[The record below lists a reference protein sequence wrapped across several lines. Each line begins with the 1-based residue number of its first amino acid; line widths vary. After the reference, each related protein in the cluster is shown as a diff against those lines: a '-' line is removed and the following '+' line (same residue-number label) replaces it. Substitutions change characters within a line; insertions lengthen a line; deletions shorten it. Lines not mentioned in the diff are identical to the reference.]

1 MKRIPPIFAIDGYK
15 LSHRQQYPEGTSFV
29 YGNFTP
35 RTNKHFSTPVF
46 EDPSLIWMGT
56 QAFLKTWLID
66 AFNEDFFSKP
76 KEEVVGWFKE
86 VVDAYLGEG
95 TVPIDGIE
103 ALHDLGYLPL
113 HIKSIPEGT
122 LVQMKLPALTIQ
134 NTKPEFFWL
143 VNYLETLLSAE
154 LWPVATAA
162 TTAFNYRVLSEIFA
176 DATCDDNSH
185 IMWQCHDFA
194 ARGNMGMFS
203 NGLTGLGHLSSFR
216 GTDSVYALVRAREN
230 YGVET
235 PNYLYAGSVP
245 ATEHS
250 VMCMGTQ
257 DSEIGT
263 FRRLIT
269 ELYPNGI
276 VSIVSD
282 TWDYWQVI
290 NKFLPELKGEVLARD
305 GKVVI
310 RPDSGDPADIIC
322 GRQDVVKLGNA
333 YYPEA
338 SVYYSTDTREEPI
351 LIGNPE
357 PIPEWEVKGTIE
369 LLWEIFGG
377 HVNSKGFKVLDP
389 HIGLI
394 YGDSIT
400 LDRAQDIFNRL
411 RDKGF
416 ASSNVVLGI
425 GSFTYQYVTRD
436 TFGFAMKATYG
447 VVNGEGRAIQKDPK
461 TDDGTKKSLK
471 GLMKHTFHS
480 NTSSWSVED
489 NVSPKEER
497 ESDLPTV
504 FLNGELVNKTDI
516 EQIRGQID
524 DYVRIIVQSTKI
536 TS

>member
-1 MKRIPPIFAIDGYK
+1 MKHIPPIFAIDGYK
-15 LSHRQQYPEGTSFV
+15 LSHRAQYPEGTSFV

-35 RTNKHFSTPVF
+35 RTNKHFSRVVF
-46 EDPSLIWMGT
+46 SDPGLIWMGT
-56 QAFLKTWLID
+56 QAFVKTWLID

-76 KEEVVGWFKE
+76 KDEVVGWFKS
-86 VVDAYLGEG
+86 VVDSYLGPDA
-95 TVPIDGIE
+95 VKMDGIE

-122 LVQMKLPALTIQ
+122 LVQMKLPVLTIQ
-134 NTKPEFFWL
+134 NTRPEFFWL

-154 LWPVATAA
+154 LWPVATSA
-162 TTAFNYRVLSEIFA
+162 TTAFNYRILTEMFS
-176 DATCDDNSH
+176 DMTCDTRDH
-185 IMWQCHDFA
+185 LDWQCHDFA
-194 ARGNMGMFS
+194 ARGNMGMGA
-203 NGLTGLGHLSSFR
+203 NGLTGLGHLASFR
-216 GTDSVYALVRAREN
+216 GTDSVYALARLQQA
-230 YGVET
+230 YGVE
-235 PNYLYAGSVP
+235 NSDYFYAGSVP

-257 DSEIGT
+257 SAEIDT
-263 FRRLIT
+263 FKRLISD
-269 ELYPNGI
+269 LYPNGI

-290 NKFLPELKGEVLARD
+290 TKFLPALKSEILARD

-322 GRQDVVKLGNA
+322 GRQDAVKLGNCW
-333 YYPEA
+333 YPEEF
-338 SVYYSTDTREEPI
+338 VEYSTENPV

-369 LLWEIFGG
+369 MMYEIFGG
-377 HVNSKGFKVLDP
+377 HINTKGYKVLDS

-400 LDRAQDIFNRL
+400 LERAKDIFERL
-411 RDKGF
+411 EKKGF
-416 ASSNVVLGI
+416 ASSAVVLGI
-425 GSFTYQYVTRD
+425 GSYTYQMVTRD

-447 VVNGEGRAIQKDPK
+447 VVDGEGRAIQKDPK

-471 GLMKHTFHS
+471 GLMAHTFHS
-480 NTSSWSVED
+480 GTNSWSVRDE
-489 NVSPKEER
+489 VTPKEEQ

-504 FLNGELVNKTDI
+504 FLNGEVVNSTDI

-524 DYVRIIVQSTKI
+524 DYVRLIVQSTKV
-536 TS
+536 TP

>member
-35 RTNKHFSTPVF
+35 RTNKHFNTPVF

-66 AFNEDFFSKP
+66 AFSDDFFSKP

-95 TVPIDGIE
+95 AVPIDGIE

-122 LVQMKLPALTIQ
+122 LVQMKLPVLTIQ

-143 VNYLETLLSAE
+143 VNFLETLLSAE
-154 LWPVATAA
+154 LWPVATSA
-162 TTAFNYRVLSEIFA
+162 TTAFNYRILAELYASR
-176 DATCDDNSH
+176 TCDDNSH

-194 ARGNMGMFS
+194 ARGNMGMFA
-203 NGLTGLGHLSSFR
+203 NGLTGLGHLASFR
-216 GTDSVYALVRAREN
+216 GTDSVYALVRARTQ
-230 YGVET
+230 YGVDT

-257 DSEIGT
+257 DAEINT
-263 FRRLIT
+263 FKRLVT
-269 ELYPNGI
+269 DLYPSGI

-290 NKFLPELKGEVLARD
+290 TKFLPELKEEILARD

-322 GRQDVVKLGNA
+322 GRKDVIKLGNN
-333 YYPEA
+333 YYPLS
-338 SVYYSTDTREEPI
+338 SVRLPDNPGEEVI

-357 PIPEWEVKGTIE
+357 PVPEWEVKGTIE
-369 LLWEIFGG
+369 MMYEIFGG
-377 HVNSKGFKVLDP
+377 HVNSKGFKVLDS

-400 LDRAQDIFNRL
+400 LERAQNIFERL
-411 RDKGF
+411 AEKKF
-416 ASSNVVLGI
+416 ASSAVVLGI
-425 GSFTYQYVTRD
+425 GSYTYQMVTRD

-480 NTSSWSVED
+480 GTNSWSVVD
-489 NVSPKEER
+489 GVTPMEEQQ
-497 ESDLPTV
+497 SDLPTV
-504 FLNGELVNKTDI
+504 FLNGELVTKTDL
-516 EQIRGQID
+516 EQVRGQID
-524 DYVRIIVQSTKI
+524 DYVRLIVQSTKV
-536 TS
+536 TP